1 MDKLVSVIIATYNPN
16 ILWLEKQLN
25 SINNQTYSNIEII
38 LLDDN
43 SVYEKYLDIVENTGI
58 IKRFPVRIYRNDV
71 NLGSNKTFEKLVNLV
86 SGDYLAFCDQ
96 DDVWSDDKIEVLV
109 NEIENNSNTL
119 LVYSDMKIIDDTDKV
134 ISNSMSTYR
143 KRHVFLEGDNLFK
156 QLIYRNFVVGCTM
169 LVKKDIVLKSLPFV
183 DSMVHDHYIA
193 LFVSCFGNIKFVNKT
208 LISYRQHGNNQ
219 TAVLKGVYNKKDYEK
234 LQIDVFNNR
243 IKDLENKYKLITN
256 IEFSNEIVIAKRWGL
271 KRKIWWN
278 KFDFNSMITIF
289 KLRKHNIKTSI
300 FELLFARVPNLI
312 FEKIIYTIKNRNL

>member
-1 MDKLVSVIIATYNPN
+1 MDKLVSVIVATYNPN

-183 DSMVHDHYIA
+183 DSIVHDHYIA
-193 LFVSCFGNIKFVNKT
+193 LFV
-208 LISYRQHGNNQ
+208 LR
-219 TAVLKGVYNKKDYEK
+219 D
-234 LQIDVFNNR
+234 
-243 IKDLENKYKLITN
+243 
-256 IEFSNEIVIAKRWGL
+256 
-271 KRKIWWN
+271 RK
-278 KFDFNSMITIF
+278 S
-289 KLRKHNIKTSI
+289 
-300 FELLFARVPNLI
+300 VV
-312 FEKIIYTIKNRNL
+312 

>member
-1 MDKLVSVIIATYNPN
+1 MDKLVSVIVATYNPN